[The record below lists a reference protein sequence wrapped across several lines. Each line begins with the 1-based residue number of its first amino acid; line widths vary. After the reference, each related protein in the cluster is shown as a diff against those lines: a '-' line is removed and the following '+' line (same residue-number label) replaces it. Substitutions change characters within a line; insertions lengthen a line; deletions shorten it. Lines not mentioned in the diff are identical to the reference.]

1 MQAICLLTELKCQI
15 FFLLLDG
22 AWDLLKMAGQMVV
35 GSFKSKTTHM
45 GAAHADDLLYLFGMP
60 FDFLPDFLLPQS
72 KQDLKLRRLMV
83 DLWANFAATH
93 KVLLIAKMI

>member
-1 MQAICLLTELKCQI
+1 MCLAFKCVEKK
-15 FFLLLDG
+15 FLLDG
-22 AWDLLKMAGQMVV
+22 VWDQLKMAGQMAV

-93 KVLLIAKMI
+93 KVLLIAKMF

>member
-1 MQAICLLTELKCQI
+1 
-15 FFLLLDG
+15 
-22 AWDLLKMAGQMVV
+22 MAGRMAV

-60 FDFLPDFLLPQS
+60 FDFLPDFLLPQN

-93 KVLLIAKMI
+93 KVLLIAKIRKRENCLRFKTCHFFSQYPQKKS